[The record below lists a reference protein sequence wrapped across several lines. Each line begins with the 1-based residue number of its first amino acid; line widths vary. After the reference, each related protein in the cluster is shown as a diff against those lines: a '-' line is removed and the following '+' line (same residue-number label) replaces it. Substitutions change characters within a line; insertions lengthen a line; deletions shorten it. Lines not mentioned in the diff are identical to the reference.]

1 VSGEVRTL
9 RDHGGVLG
17 DIVDSLHDVTTQL
30 RDVPHALVGGV
41 AVLVHVQGHRVTEDI
56 DSAVQGDV
64 SETRRRLLLVADPPG
79 DRDALVVMPNGV
91 PIDVLVASARPP
103 RVGIGHAREA
113 KAHAV
118 RWAIET
124 AAPMTVDSDPGSSR
138 GPVTLPV
145 ARPSALVAMKTV
157 SIADPTRGDK
167 VATDLLD
174 LWRLLSDDP
183 IATVAVLDE
192 FHSAPRRLH
201 LWVRA
206 RLTMLFDEE
215 PGAFVA
221 RMASAPGAARSV
233 DEVRDLWDAV
243 IGPTLP

>member
-1 VSGEVRTL
+1 VSGEVRIL

-17 DIVDSLHDVTTQL
+17 DIVDSLHDVTRQL

-64 SETRRRLLLVADPPG
+64 REARRRLLLVADPPG

-91 PIDVLVASARPP
+91 PVDVLAASTRPP

-113 KAHAV
+113 RAHAV
-118 RWAIET
+118 RWAIDT
-124 AAPMTVDSDPGSSR
+124 ADLMTVGTDPGSSR

-157 SIADPTRGDK
+157 SMADPKRGDK
-167 VATDLLD
+167 SATDLLD

-183 IATVAVLDE
+183 IGTVAILHE
-192 FHSAPRRLH
+192 LRGAPERLR
-201 LWVRA
+201 LWVQERITA
-206 RLTMLFDEE
+206 LFDED
-215 PGAFVA
+215 PGGFVA

-233 DEVRDLWDAV
+233 EDVRDLWDAV
-243 IGPTLP
+243 VGPTLA

>member
-1 VSGEVRTL
+1 
-9 RDHGGVLG
+9 VLG

-91 PIDVLVASARPP
+91 PVDVLVAGARPP
-103 RVGIGHAREA
+103 RAGIGEAREA
-113 KAHAV
+113 KAHAA

-124 AAPMTVDSDPGSSR
+124 AELTAVGTDPRSRR

-157 SIADPTRGDK
+157 SSADPKRGGK
-167 VATDLLD
+167 AATDLLD
-174 LWRLLSDDP
+174 LWRLLADDP
-183 IATVAVLDE
+183 IAAVTTVEELRG
-192 FHSAPRRLH
+192 APEQLRR
-201 LWVRA
+201 WVHE
-206 RLTMLFDEE
+206 RLTALFVDDPDGFVSRMPPG
-215 PGAFVA
+215 PGAV
-221 RMASAPGAARSV
+221 GSV
-233 DEVRDLWDAV
+233 QDVRDLWDGV
-243 IGPTLP
+243 IGPTLA